1 LATGRRERSQGKP
14 ERARAAR
21 RCGGGSAAGK
31 AVAGERG
38 GQSRAQRSCEA
49 QAKESDR
56 QVTEFDVSVGISPRQ
71 SFESWAAFVTGL
83 EAEGVRRAWVID
95 SQLAMKDVYAG
106 LVVAALNT
114 RRIGLGT
121 GVTNAVT
128 RHPTVTA
135 NAIAAVAEISQGR
148 AILGLGAGDSALYG
162 IGLKPQKVAE
172 VEEAIAFFRSHVDP
186 GVPIYL
192 AVSQERMCE
201 LAGRKADGAIVMGPA
216 QPDMVRQQVGWIEAG
231 LGAAGRS
238 RDDFDI
244 SFVTTM
250 STDIDDVRSWASTQA
265 RLLTHYKEL
274 APSLSPF
281 RGEIQ
286 RSADSYDYAE
296 HLSTRDR
303 KSAAVS
309 DELTRALAVVG
320 TPDEC
325 VARLRQLWSTGV
337 DTLMFPLTGRNRVER
352 WRKMCDE
359 I

>member
-1 LATGRRERSQGKP
+1 MSQ
-14 ERARAAR
+14 
-21 RCGGGSAAGK
+21 
-31 AVAGERG
+31 
-38 GQSRAQRSCEA
+38 
-49 QAKESDR
+49 
-56 QVTEFDVSVGISPRQ
+56 FDVSVGISPRQ
-71 SFESWAAFVTGL
+71 SFESWAKFMAEL
-83 EAEGVRRAWVID
+83 EAEGVGRVWVID

-106 LVVAALNT
+106 LIVAALNT
-114 RRIGLGT
+114 KWLDLGT

-128 RHPTVTA
+128 RHPTITA
-135 NAIAAVAEISQGR
+135 NAIAALAEISHGR
-148 AILGLGAGDSALYG
+148 AALGLGAGDSALYG
-162 IGLKPQKVAE
+162 LGLKPQKVAE
-172 VEEAIAFFRSHVDP
+172 LEEAIDFFRAVFSGQE
-186 GVPIYL
+186 GVLDGKKYNLPHAAATIPIYL
-192 AVSQERMCE
+192 AVSQQRMCE

-296 HLSTRDR
+296 HLSTRAEH
-303 KSAAVS
+303 SAAVS

-337 DTLMFPLTGRNRVER
+337 DTLMFPLIGRNRVER
-352 WRKMCDE
+352 WRKIRDE
-359 I
+359 ILAQIIV